1 MQAFEKNLEKKIS
14 YVIDPENTIF
24 SYPNKSIKEF
34 FQQRWRWI
42 SGGRSAS
49 VWSYFV
55 TGLSI
60 VSHILILLI
69 FIFQQWHLTAATGI
83 GLIIGIDYY
92 IISRQLKNF
101 KLERLKKYFLPYE
114 VFHLIYL
121 LLFAVFYFIP
131 KKVSWKGREF

>member
-1 MQAFEKNLEKKIS
+1 
-14 YVIDPENTIF
+14 
-24 SYPNKSIKEF
+24 
-34 FQQRWRWI
+34 
-42 SGGRSAS
+42 